1 MVRIKQAL
9 TKLKNES
16 LDMEVQIGLLEHTL
30 LEVHFK
36 TRSALKFQMSAGTR
50 TSKHN
55 TLFL

>member
-1 MVRIKQAL
+1 
-9 TKLKNES
+9 
-16 LDMEVQIGLLEHTL
+16 MEVQIGLLEHAL

-50 TSKHN
+50 TSKPN